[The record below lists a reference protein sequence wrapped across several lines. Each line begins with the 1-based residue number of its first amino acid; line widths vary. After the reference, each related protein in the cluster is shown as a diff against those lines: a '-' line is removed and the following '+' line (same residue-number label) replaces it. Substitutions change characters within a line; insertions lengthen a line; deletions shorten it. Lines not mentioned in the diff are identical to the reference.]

1 MQQDEP
7 TLTTRDA
14 AALLRRHE
22 VTLRQ
27 WRRRKPPFGPT
38 PIKRG
43 GRWLYR
49 ESEVIDYRDNGERAA
64 S

>member
-1 MQQDEP
+1 MEHDEP
-7 TLTTRDA
+7 TLTTKDA
-14 AALLRRHE
+14 ALLLRRHE

-27 WRRRKPPFGPT
+27 WRRRNVGPK

-49 ESEVIDYRDNGERAA
+49 ESEVIDYRDNGEQAA